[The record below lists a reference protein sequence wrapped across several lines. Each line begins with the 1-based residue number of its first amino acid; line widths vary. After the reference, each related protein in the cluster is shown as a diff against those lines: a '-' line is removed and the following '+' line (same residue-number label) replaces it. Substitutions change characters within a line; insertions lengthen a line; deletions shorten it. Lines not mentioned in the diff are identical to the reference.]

1 MTKYNRARIVRVYGV
16 LAVLLL
22 AAVWVDIN
30 AGYRPI
36 SLAEMMQI
44 FSGGGEASL
53 RYTLLELRLPRVL
66 TSLLVGVGLPVAGC
80 VLQGLSR
87 NDMAEPGILG
97 LNAGAGLFVAVFIVF
112 FAGGSLTTSFWLPI
126 LAFVGAFSVALIDY
140 RLALTARGLSPKR
153 LLLIGIAMSTA
164 ITSLTTMLM
173 LRMSDSDYAF
183 VQNWLSG
190 NIWGASWSNVR
201 MLAIGLPL
209 LALFML
215 YKSRTLNVLGLGTQA
230 ATGLGVAVSRDTL
243 LLLGGAV
250 AMSSLC
256 CAVGGGMS
264 FVGLVC
270 PHLARRLVGPNFRV
284 LIGASLLTGALL
296 MTVADSI
303 SRTLLAPNELS
314 IGIVAAV
321 IGAPYFLYLLVK
333 Q

>member
-1 MTKYNRARIVRVYGV
+1 MTEYNRARTVRVYGV

-66 TSLLVGVGLPVAGC
+66 TSLLVGVGLSVAGC

-173 LRMSDSDYAF
+173 L
-183 VQNWLSG
+183 
-190 NIWGASWSNVR
+190 
-201 MLAIGLPL
+201 
-209 LALFML
+209 
-215 YKSRTLNVLGLGTQA
+215 
-230 ATGLGVAVSRDTL
+230 
-243 LLLGGAV
+243 
-250 AMSSLC
+250 
-256 CAVGGGMS
+256 
-264 FVGLVC
+264 
-270 PHLARRLVGPNFRV
+270 
-284 LIGASLLTGALL
+284 
-296 MTVADSI
+296 
-303 SRTLLAPNELS
+303 
-314 IGIVAAV
+314 
-321 IGAPYFLYLLVK
+321 
-333 Q
+333 

>member
-66 TSLLVGVGLPVAGC
+66 TSLLVGVGLSVAGC

-126 LAFVGAFSVALIDY
+126 LAFDRHCHVHRHHQPDHHAHAANVGQRLCLCAKLAF
-140 RLALTARGLSPKR
+140 RKH
-153 LLLIGIAMSTA
+153 
-164 ITSLTTMLM
+164 
-173 LRMSDSDYAF
+173 
-183 VQNWLSG
+183 
-190 NIWGASWSNVR
+190 
-201 MLAIGLPL
+201 
-209 LALFML
+209 
-215 YKSRTLNVLGLGTQA
+215 
-230 ATGLGVAVSRDTL
+230 
-243 LLLGGAV
+243 LGGQLVQCTHACDWL
-250 AMSSLC
+250 AAA
-256 CAVGGGMS
+256 CA
-264 FVGLVC
+264 FY
-270 PHLARRLVGPNFRV
+270 
-284 LIGASLLTGALL
+284 AL
-296 MTVADSI
+296 
-303 SRTLLAPNELS
+303 
-314 IGIVAAV
+314 
-321 IGAPYFLYLLVK
+321 
-333 Q
+333 